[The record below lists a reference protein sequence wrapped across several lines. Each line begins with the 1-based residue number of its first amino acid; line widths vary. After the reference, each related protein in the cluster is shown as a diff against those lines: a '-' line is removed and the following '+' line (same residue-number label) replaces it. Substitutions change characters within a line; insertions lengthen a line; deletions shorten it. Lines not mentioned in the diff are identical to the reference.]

1 MSFEVSKS
9 GYFMYKPSWQKD
21 PGARMKQMNRAA
33 SDSYHANFTAL
44 GGNLLSATADMSAG
58 MIELTTQMVTKRLQ
72 DQFATKL
79 EQAKAGLDVK
89 I

>member
-1 MSFEVSKS
+1 MSCKVSKS
-9 GYFMYKPSWQKD
+9 GYCKYKPSWQKA

-79 EQAKAGLDVK
+79 EQAKAGRDVK